1 MNVGYSRVS
10 TIDQEAG
17 LAAQRRELE
26 AAGCERIFA
35 EQVSSVAARRERLD
49 EALDF
54 VRAGDTLVV
63 TRLDRLARSVADLV
77 KITDRLKR
85 DQVALRILAMGLD
98 TAGPTGQLMVNL
110 LGAIAEFERSLML
123 ERQREGIAEAKR
135 RGKYRGRA
143 PTARA
148 KAGEVAKLRG
158 QGLGAAKIAQTLGIS
173 RASVYRVIAET
184 ATPEAPAG

>member
-1 MNVGYSRVS
+1 MLVGYARTS

-17 LAAQRRELE
+17 LAAQCRELE

-35 EQVSSVAARRERLD
+35 EQVSSVAARRERLA

-54 VRAGDTLVV
+54 VRTGDVFVV

-98 TAGPTGQLMVNL
+98 TAGPTGQLMANL

-148 KAGEVAKLRG
+148 KAGEVTKLRG

-173 RASVYRVIAET
+173 RASVYRVLAET
-184 ATPEAPAG
+184 AAAEPPAG